1 MQELI
6 DRLHELAEWA
16 DGNAWETPI
25 DLADKLREAAAAI
38 RVLTKA
44 LEFAI
49 DEAKGEGD

>member
-25 DLADKLREAAAAI
+25 DLADKLREAATEI
-38 RVLTKA
+38 RILNRL

-49 DEAKGEGD
+49 DQAKEKGD